1 MSHPGPGAATLE
13 PKPIRRRCPMAR
25 LKLDLHDIY
34 NRGSAIDRELER
46 VIHEAVDKKIR
57 EVEIIPA
64 GVRGSSRSGY

>member
-1 MSHPGPGAATLE
+1 
-13 PKPIRRRCPMAR
+13 MAR